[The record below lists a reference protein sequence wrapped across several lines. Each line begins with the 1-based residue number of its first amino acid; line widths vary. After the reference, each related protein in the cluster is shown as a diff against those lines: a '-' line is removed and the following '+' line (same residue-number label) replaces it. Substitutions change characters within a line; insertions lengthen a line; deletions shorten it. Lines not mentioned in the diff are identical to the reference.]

1 MEVEFKYLRPSI
13 LQKVSLLFD
22 SDDTVSQS
30 SFACFL
36 LPNRTEIQLRSYL
49 VVASFPRLPLP
60 PPPPPPPPPPCRN
73 SSSVFFGEDTPFDT

>member
-60 PPPPPPPPPPCRN
+60 PPPPAAIRHR
-73 SSSVFFGEDTPFDT
+73 FFSGRTRHLTHD

>member
-60 PPPPPPPPPPCRN
+60 PPPPPCRN